1 MIHQRLLALA
11 VRRERLQVCA
21 RRERA
26 AIGRHLARLSGPIGL
41 LDRSI
46 FGVRWLKRN
55 PAVLAI
61 GLIAAVALRP
71 RGMLGVARGGLRLWA
86 AWRALRAPRMR
97 VAWAMLPRLLEYYQI
112 WRTRRG

>member
-21 RRERA
+21 SQERA
-26 AIGRHLARLSGPIGL
+26 AIARHVSRLSRPIGL
-41 LDRSI
+41 IDRSM
-46 FGVRWLKRN
+46 FGVRWLRRN

-61 GLIAAVALRP
+61 GLITMVALRP
-71 RGMLGVARGGLRLWA
+71 RGMLGLAQGGFRLWA
-86 AWRALRAPRMR
+86 AWRALRAPRAR
-97 VAWAMLPRLLEYYQI
+97 VAWAMLPRLLQYYRW